1 MTLAWNIG
9 ILEEQ
14 SEQKLII
21 WVYLMWFNYV
31 YLQKL
36 STDNELPPQMRR
48 EINQISRWLPNF
60 GCKIDD
66 QGVKIFYYDLW
77 IALKLLKWRIASNSP
92 KTTLVLIS
100 NKILNL
106 VRRLLFFGRSAK
118 KWVKG
123 LSILFCQNKI
133 SLSY

>member
-31 YLQKL
+31 YRQKL

-60 GCKIDD
+60 ECKIDD

-77 IALKLLKWRIASNSP
+77 IDLKLLKWRILSNSP
-92 KTTLVLIS
+92 KTILVPI
-100 NKILNL
+100 
-106 VRRLLFFGRSAK
+106 
-118 KWVKG
+118 
-123 LSILFCQNKI
+123 C
-133 SLSY
+133 

>member
-31 YLQKL
+31 YRQKL
-36 STDNELPPQMRR
+36 STDNELPPQIRR

-60 GCKIDD
+60 KCKIDD

-77 IALKLLKWRIASNSP
+77 IDL
-92 KTTLVLIS
+92 
-100 NKILNL
+100 
-106 VRRLLFFGRSAK
+106 
-118 KWVKG
+118 
-123 LSILFCQNKI
+123 
-133 SLSY
+133 